1 MDVENHIKSNQTLKL
16 HKKALINLL
25 ITSQYVND
33 RINAILKTFGLTT
46 PQFNVL
52 RILKGQKGQPANLS
66 TIQDRMI
73 SKMSN
78 TTRIVDKLIEKE
90 LVSRQICKDN
100 RRKIEIF
107 ITENGHQLLDQVN
120 PHFEKEECLMTSQL
134 NENELKEFNNHL
146 NKIRINE

>member
-52 RILKGQKGQPANLS
+52 RILKGQKGQPTNLS

-120 PHFEKEECLMTSQL
+120 PHFEKEERLMTSQL

>member
-25 ITSQYVND
+25 ITSQYVSD
-33 RINAILKTFGLTT
+33 RINAILKTFDLTT

-52 RILKGQKGQPANLS
+52 RILKGQKGRPANLS

-90 LVSRQICKDN
+90 LVSRQTCKDN

-120 PHFEKEECLMTSQL
+120 PHFEKEELLITSQL
-134 NENELKEFNNHL
+134 SEKELIELNNHL
-146 NKIRINE
+146 NKIRTNE

>member
-107 ITENGHQLLDQVN
+107 ITDNGHQLLDQVN
-120 PHFEKEECLMTSQL
+120 PHFEKEELLITSQL
-134 NENELKEFNNHL
+134 TDDDLIELNNYL
-146 NKIRINE
+146 NKIRTHE

>member
-107 ITENGHQLLDQVN
+107 ITDNGHQLLDQVN
-120 PHFEKEECLMTSQL
+120 PHFEKEERLMTSQL
-134 NENELKEFNNHL
+134 NENELKEFYNHL

>member
-78 TTRIVDKLIEKE
+78 TTRIVDKLIEKG

-107 ITENGHQLLDQVN
+107 ITDNGHQLLDQVN
-120 PHFEKEECLMTSQL
+120 PHFEKEERLMTSQL

>member
-78 TTRIVDKLIEKE
+78 TTRIVDKLIEKG

-120 PHFEKEECLMTSQL
+120 PHFEKEERLMTSQL